1 MAAILDTPMATIGL
15 QNLLSVG
22 VFRGTTG
29 DPIGEFWDGGVAG
42 FFVEPLPFDDKCL
55 TDMGKVQVGVEFGGG
70 PDFPR
75 FNPAMIR
82 RVNGHILGFLTIG
95 KKHLQIVK
103 EYRLI
108 AFGREMIVSLPG
120 ADQVFSE
127 PTLGQERV
135 GGDCFV
141 LNINSIQ
148 ERDGR
153 SDLVRALCFVITS
166 RGQSSYFFWV

>member
-1 MAAILDTPMATIGL
+1 MAAIFDTPMTTIGR
-15 QNLLSVG
+15 QNLLGVG
-22 VFRGTTG
+22 VVRGTTG
-29 DPIGEFWDGGVAG
+29 DPIGKFWDGGFAG
-42 FFVEPLPFDDKCL
+42 FFVEPLPLDDKCL
-55 TDMGKVQVGVEFGGG
+55 TDMGKIQVGVKFGGR

-82 RVNGHILGFLTIG
+82 RVYGHILGFLTIS

-103 EYRLI
+103 ERRLI
-108 AFGREMIVSLPG
+108 AFGREMIVGLSG

-141 LNINSIQ
+141 LDIDGVQ

-153 SDLVRALCFVITS
+153 GDLVRALCFVITS